1 MSQGR
6 NSEESWWKRLPGLF
20 GYMDRVNDPS
30 REKLQFLP
38 ESNPELVRKI
48 LPMLFLLKFLIP
60 CGR

>member
-20 GYMDRVNDPS
+20 GYMDRVNDTLPRKATVSS
-30 REKLQFLP
+30 RIEP
-38 ESNPELVRKI
+38 VRKI

>member
-20 GYMDRVNDPS
+20 GYMDRVNDT
-30 REKLQFLP
+30 LP
-38 ESNPELVRKI
+38 RKATESNPELVRKI